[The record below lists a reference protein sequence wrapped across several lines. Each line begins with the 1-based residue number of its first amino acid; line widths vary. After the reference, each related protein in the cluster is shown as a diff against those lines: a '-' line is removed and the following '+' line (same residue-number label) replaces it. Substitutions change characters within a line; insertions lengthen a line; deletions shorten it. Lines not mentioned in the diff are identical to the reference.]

1 MKESG
6 LETIVDNEPGTGKVL
21 THMTRGI
28 AQDLYTK
35 VIALSKKYVL
45 GNLSGDIYEM
55 IDSDPQERYSAYA
68 KEATKFSSEMNIPLY
83 TVVGAIVGFTLGTPA
98 VPLAIGFGLI
108 GAAYGIIE
116 WSFRESVV
124 RKENCPVASLPGWL
138 LSIPVRPMVKTAINL
153 SQRYE
158 TAKRE
163 LTEQWLNPTLP

>member
-21 THMTRGI
+21 THMIKGI

-83 TVVGAIVGFTLGTPA
+83 TVVGAIAGFTLGTPA
-98 VPLAIGFGLI
+98 VPIELASVLL
-108 GAAYGIIE
+108 AQPM
-116 WSFRESVV
+116 ESL
-124 RKENCPVASLPGWL
+124 NGPF
-138 LSIPVRPMVKTAINL
+138 VKA
-153 SQRYE
+153 
-158 TAKRE
+158 
-163 LTEQWLNPTLP
+163 W